1 MIAPFEVA
9 VDTLMSLR
17 INASDIANLFSTV
30 SNASTADVI
39 SAIVFR
45 CHVSGNRAC
54 IAAGAERLHAMH
66 VTAHHLCKKLPHR
79 HRHWHQRVVQ
89 HHAGMQGCI
98 TGCSRPA

>member
-45 CHVSGNRAC
+45 CHVSGSRAC

-66 VTAHHLCKKLPHR
+66 VTMHHFSRKLPHR
-79 HRHWHQRVVQ
+79 HRRRHLQAVQ

-98 TGCSRPA
+98 TGCCRPA